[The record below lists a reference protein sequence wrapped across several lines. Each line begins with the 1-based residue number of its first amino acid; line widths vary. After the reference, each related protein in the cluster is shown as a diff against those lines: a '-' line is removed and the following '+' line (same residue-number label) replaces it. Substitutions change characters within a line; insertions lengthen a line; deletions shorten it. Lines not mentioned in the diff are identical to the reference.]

1 MANTEAPASTR
12 DQVTE
17 MYDAD
22 KSVEE
27 IAEALGKTKATIYV
41 HIRNIKAE
49 RGEKPRGRGRPPKAA
64 SPDGEKDSAKSRP
77 APPKAGTKAE
87 APAKATP
94 AKAETPAKSNG
105 SASFAE
111 RFPRVKDSIE
121 QELAEKRKEVA
132 ILERMLETAQK

>member
-1 MANTEAPASTR
+1 MANTEAPASTK
-12 DQVTE
+12 DQVRE
-17 MYDAD
+17 MLDAD

-64 SPDGEKDSAKSRP
+64 SPNGEKADSAKSRP
-77 APPKAGTKAE
+77 APPKTGSTKAAPATGKTE
-87 APAKATP
+87 APVKAT
-94 AKAETPAKSNG
+94 NG
-105 SASFAE
+105 AVSFGE
-111 RFPRVKDSIE
+111 RFPLVKASIE
-121 QELAEKRKEVA
+121 QELTEKRKEVA

>member
-1 MANTEAPASTR
+1 MANTEAPASTK
-12 DQVTE
+12 DQVRE
-17 MYDAD
+17 MLDAD

-64 SPDGEKDSAKSRP
+64 PAEGNGDSAKSRP
-77 APPKAGTKAE
+77 APPKAGAGASTKAAPAAKSE
-87 APAKATP
+87 APAKA
-94 AKAETPAKSNG
+94 NG
-105 SASFAE
+105 AVSFAE
-111 RFPRVKDSIE
+111 RFPLVKASIE